1 MVKQRQKIKTIR
13 VDTLP
18 NGYVL
23 AVGKKQYMAFS
34 QKELV
39 EMIFVHVGL
48 AIDDYMDK
56 GMVHDLMTACAAAPG
71 GVKQSV
77 EIARQETVIKELR
90 KNINTLQVTNRWNQE
105 QIKHKE
111 EVNVK
116 LRQELKQ
123 LKREHPKRM
132 RKHQSN
138 IDELTQM
145 EQDAKEKGLIK

>member
-13 VDTLP
+13 VDTVP

-23 AVGKKQYMAFS
+23 TVGKKQYMAFS

-48 AIDDYMDK
+48 SIDDYMDK
-56 GMVHDLMTACAAAPG
+56 GMVRDLMTACAAAPD
-71 GVKQSV
+71 GVKQS
-77 EIARQETVIKELR
+77 EAIARQETVIKELG
-90 KNINTLQVTNRWNQE
+90 KNVNTLQVTNRWNQE

-123 LKREHPKRM
+123 LKREHPKRI
-132 RKHQSN
+132 RKHQAD

-145 EQDAKEKGLIK
+145 EKDAKEKGLIK

>member
-13 VDTLP
+13 VETLP

-23 AVGKKQYMAFS
+23 TVGKKQYMAFS

-56 GMVHDLMTACAAAPG
+56 GMVRDLMTACAAAPG
-71 GVKQSV
+71 GVKQSK

-90 KNINTLQVTNRWNQE
+90 KNVNTLQVTNRWNQE

-123 LKREHPKRM
+123 LKREHPKRI
-132 RKHQSN
+132 RKHQVD

>member
-56 GMVHDLMTACAAAPG
+56 GMVRDLMTACAAAPG
-71 GVKQSV
+71 GVKQSQ

-90 KNINTLQVTNRWNQE
+90 KKCQYA
-105 QIKHKE
+105 
-111 EVNVK
+111 
-116 LRQELKQ
+116 
-123 LKREHPKRM
+123 PG
-132 RKHQSN
+132 
-138 IDELTQM
+138 D
-145 EQDAKEKGLIK
+145 

>member
-1 MVKQRQKIKTIR
+1 
-13 VDTLP
+13 
-18 NGYVL
+18 
-23 AVGKKQYMAFS
+23 
-34 QKELV
+34 
-39 EMIFVHVGL
+39 
-48 AIDDYMDK
+48 
-56 GMVHDLMTACAAAPG
+56 
-71 GVKQSV
+71 
-77 EIARQETVIKELR
+77 
-90 KNINTLQVTNRWNQE
+90 VTNRWNQE

-132 RKHQSN
+132 RKHQAD

>member
-23 AVGKKQYMAFS
+23 TVGKKQYMAFN

-77 EIARQETVIKELR
+77 EIARQADVIKELR
-90 KNINTLQVTNRWNQE
+90 KNVNTLQVTNRWNQE

-132 RKHQSN
+132 RKHQAD

>member
-23 AVGKKQYMAFS
+23 TVGKKQYMAFN

-48 AIDDYMDK
+48 AIDDYLDK
-56 GMVHDLMTACAAAPG
+56 GMVRDLMTACAAAPG
-71 GVKQSV
+71 GVKQSQ

-90 KNINTLQVTNRWNQE
+90 KNVNTLQVTNRWNQE

-123 LKREHPKRM
+123 LKREHPKRI
-132 RKHQSN
+132 RKHQAD
-138 IDELTQM
+138 IDELTKM